1 MQQTIKISCKISNT
15 DQAVPLGLEIW
26 LDDQQIYNQSQITG
40 TQIFEHEMPDEEDE
54 HELRFVMKNKQAD
67 HTTVDEAGHIVKDA
81 RLIISDL
88 CLDQVA
94 LGHIF
99 SEQAVYTHNFNGTAA
114 ETQQKFYGEMGC
126 NGTVCLSFD
135 TPIYLWLLEHM

>member
-1 MQQTIKISCKISNT
+1 MENFNLSAVIDST
-15 DQAVPLGLEIW
+15 DYTCPLGLEIW
-26 LDDQQIYNQSQITG
+26 LNSKKITDIPHLRQRLDWQHQETG
-40 TQIFEHEMPDEEDE
+40 TSNQYQ
-54 HELRFVMKNKQAD
+54 LRFVMKNKQAD